1 MEKNYRYYEI
11 TVDAG
16 TCNTGRIVR
25 TNKGIKAIEEHVTH
39 DKLLVPIKDFSARLL
54 KCVEVTEEKYMQFIN
69 LFVESEKEK
78 VIAGT
83 TI

>member
-1 MEKNYRYYEI
+1 MDYKYYEI

-16 TCNTGRIVR
+16 TCNTSRIVR
-25 TNKGIKAIEEHVTH
+25 TTKGIKAIEEHVTH
-39 DKLLVPIKDFSARLL
+39 DKLLVSIKDFSARLL
-54 KCVEVTEEKYMQFIN
+54 KCVEVTEEKYTQFIN
-69 LFVESEKEK
+69 LFVESDREK

>member
-1 MEKNYRYYEI
+1 MDYKYYEI

-16 TCNTGRIVR
+16 TCNTSRIIR
-25 TNKGIKAIEEHVTH
+25 TNKEIKAIEEHVTH
-39 DKLLVPIKDFSARLL
+39 DKMLVPIRDFSARLL

-69 LFVESEKEK
+69 LFVESDREK

>member
-1 MEKNYRYYEI
+1 MDYKYYEI

-16 TCNTGRIVR
+16 TCHTGRIVR
-25 TNKGIKAIEEHVTH
+25 TTKGIKAIEEHVTH
-39 DKLLVPIKDFSARLL
+39 DKLLTPIKDFSARLL

-69 LFVESEKEK
+69 LFVESEREK

>member
-39 DKLLVPIKDFSARLL
+39 DKLLVPIKDFSARL
-54 KCVEVTEEKYMQFIN
+54 
-69 LFVESEKEK
+69 
-78 VIAGT
+78 
-83 TI
+83 

>member
-11 TVDAG
+11 KVDAG
-16 TCNTGRIVR
+16 TCITGRIVR
-25 TNKGIKAIEEHVTH
+25 TDKGIEAIEEHVTH

-54 KCVEVTEEKYMQFIN
+54 KCVEVTEEKYMHFIN
-69 LFVESEKEK
+69 LFVESEREK